1 MFIEDIVELVNK
13 FIHVGITDFKVEFRD
28 GYLWIY
34 TKDNIIIKSRT
45 GNRVG
50 PDMLLGEEYVTEL
63 ALGMSEILVDGKVY
77 HRQYSYDAK
86 KEDIRAIVREEIEK
100 FVDEKY
106 NNSITLVE
114 SVVRDEVN
122 KYMKEITKDVRIVI
136 K

>member
-13 FIHVGITDFKVEFRD
+13 FTHVGITDFKVEFRD

-63 ALGMSEILVDGKVY
+63 ALGTSEILADGKVY

-86 KEDIRAIVREEIEK
+86 KEDIRKIVREET
-100 FVDEKY
+100 EKY
-106 NNSITLVE
+106 MEERI
-114 SVVRDEVN
+114 
-122 KYMKEITKDVRIVI
+122 KDVRIVL

>member
-1 MFIEDIVELVNK
+1 MFIEDIVDLVNK
-13 FIHVGITDFKVEFRD
+13 FTHVGITDFKVEFRD

-63 ALGMSEILVDGKVY
+63 ALGTSEILADGKVY

-86 KEDIRAIVREEIEK
+86 KEDIRAIVREEIDK
-100 FVDEKY
+100 FVGENY
-106 NNSITLVE
+106 RNRLSLVE
-114 SVVRDEVN
+114 ATVREEID
-122 KYMKEITKDVRIVI
+122 KYLEAKFDGIIVL

>member
-13 FIHVGITDFKVEFRD
+13 FTYTGITDFKVEFRD

-34 TKDNIIIKSRT
+34 TKDNIVIKSRM

-63 ALGMSEILVDGKVY
+63 ALGTSEILADGKVY

-86 KEDIRAIVREEIEK
+86 KEDIRKIVQEEIEK
-100 FVDEKY
+100 
-106 NNSITLVE
+106 
-114 SVVRDEVN
+114 
-122 KYMKEITKDVRIVI
+122 YMEERIKDVRIVL

>member
-13 FIHVGITDFKVEFRD
+13 FTHKGITDFKVEFRD

-34 TKDNIIIKSRT
+34 TKDNIIIKSRM

-63 ALGMSEILVDGKVY
+63 ALGTSEILADGNVY

-86 KEDIRAIVREEIEK
+86 NEDIRAIVREEIK
-100 FVDEKY
+100 
-106 NNSITLVE
+106 
-114 SVVRDEVN
+114 
-122 KYMKEITKDVRIVI
+122 KYMKENGKDA
-136 K
+136 